1 MGSFVCF
8 ESVTFLG
15 QTGLELVTLL
25 HPLPRCW
32 EFPEIDK
39 ILGGGGHLTEGLQQI
54 FTITLFS
61 NINHQGLV
69 FVD

>member
-1 MGSFVCF
+1 MSVFMGSFVCF

-39 ILGGGGHLTEGLQQI
+39 NLGGGGRTYRGFAANFHN
-54 FTITLFS
+54 
-61 NINHQGLV
+61 NIV
-69 FVD
+69 

>member
-1 MGSFVCF
+1 MSVFMGSFVCF

-39 ILGGGGHLTEGLQQI
+39 ILGWGDTLQRVCSK
-54 FTITLFS
+54 FS
-61 NINHQGLV
+61 Q
-69 FVD
+69 